1 MESNTEKCVSHISWI
16 RTAAK
21 KKCDGKNTGQ
31 SRLTAEN
38 TPRFGRCHTNRLSW
52 IGIRP
57 TFVPGRPKHANLDLC
72 GRFFF
77 FETRYLGGSRKFG
90 RAPALVEFLEN
101 RIWAPER
108 FCEYTAWL
116 IVTVHW
122 THLVVFFFK
131 IFTDDITHFR
141 QCRKSLWTSLFQMEW
156 NNDRTAGDRR
166 GEGGDVNAD
175 LHCSSE
181 YDIKLGT

>member
-90 RAPALVEFLEN
+90 RAPALVGFLEN

-122 THLVVFFFK
+122 THLVVFFSKFSQTILHTSGNAGNHYELLYFK
-131 IFTDDITHFR
+131 WNGITTE
-141 QCRKSLWTSLFQMEW
+141 QLEI
-156 NNDRTAGDRR
+156 
-166 GEGGDVNAD
+166 GEGG
-175 LHCSSE
+175 
-181 YDIKLGT
+181 GTLTRIYTVRQNMI

>member
-1 MESNTEKCVSHISWI
+1 MRVTHFMDPNGG
-16 RTAAK
+16 K

-77 FETRYLGGSRKFG
+77 RNALFG
-90 RAPALVEFLEN
+90 RFSEIRASTRPRRIFGKSNMSAREILRIYSVIDCNRSLDAFGGFL
-101 RIWAPER
+101 
-108 FCEYTAWL
+108 
-116 IVTVHW
+116 
-122 THLVVFFFK
+122 FK